1 MLTRIR
7 LSGLIVLALA
17 LSAPL
22 NAANLDGSSD
32 EVGNAEAVRLY
43 GEANDFVSNLS
54 EGQYSYSYLQFYW
67 KRAQSNVDRIR
78 TVYPNS
84 PTALALE
91 RNELKLGPYP
101 LGYFRERVLYNLEL
115 KRLGAFDD
123 VNCAI
128 FLYGL
133 DEDRNDPVRDE
144 ALANILEVM
153 ARRQRWGE
161 ALRFP
166 VLSVHRPLLLRSIF
180 RIAAFYDQADIVRQM
195 TKDSRASERSAAGF
209 NPILAEAI
217 ALQGK
222 PRTQLYQFIAD
233 HPEDEVRIAALKGI
247 VEREI
252 LIHRMDTLHIS
263 YKDSIQTVH
272 LVVQHTALRDD
283 VPAMAARL
291 FLGSLNE
298 ADPLLAVYH
307 ASLGAAP
314 QGGAPIEAHLAYLR
328 FLADAGQMDA
338 AGSYSRDAGLTGPD
352 RSACELKAI
361 ELYAE
366 AGQTE
371 DAERA
376 RKEFSAAGSAEANEA
391 ALAEFEGRMN
401 STDFPLAVREKT
413 FADLPISDPCTMAT
427 AIMDW
432 SLTPNRSQRGA
443 TPWDAVVARFA
454 GGFENLPKPKSAVVG
469 DAASTLKP
477 Y

>member
-7 LSGLIVLALA
+7 PSCLLALALA

-43 GEANDFVSNLS
+43 DEANDFVSNMS

-67 KRAQSNVDRIR
+67 KRAQSNVDRVR
-78 TVYPNS
+78 TVYPHS
-84 PTALALE
+84 PTARALE
-91 RNELKLGPYP
+91 RDELKLGPYA

-123 VNCAI
+123 VNCSI

-133 DEDRNDPVRDE
+133 DADRNDAVRDE
-144 ALANILEVM
+144 ALASILEVM

-166 VLSVHRPLLLRSIF
+166 VLNVHRPLLLRSIF
-180 RIAAFYDQADIVRQM
+180 RIAAIYDQSDIVRQM
-195 TKDSRASERSAAGF
+195 TKDTHLSERTAAGF

-222 PRTQLYQFIAD
+222 PRAQLYQFLAD
-233 HPEDEVRIAALKGI
+233 HPEDDVRIGALKGI
-247 VEREI
+247 VEREVV
-252 LIHRMDTLHIS
+252 IHRMEVLHIPFR
-263 YKDSIQTVH
+263 DSIQTVH

-283 VPAMAARL
+283 VPAVAARI
-291 FLGSLNE
+291 FLGSPDK
-298 ADPLLAVYH
+298 ADPILSVYR
-307 ASLGAAP
+307 ASLGAVP
-314 QGGAPIEAHLAYLR
+314 RQGASIDSHLAYLR
-328 FLADAGQMDA
+328 YLADSGHMDA
-338 AGSYSRDAGLTGPD
+338 AASYARDAGLTGPD
-352 RSACELKAI
+352 KRACELKVI

-366 AGQTE
+366 AGQSDE
-371 DAERA
+371 SDRA
-376 RKEFSAAGSAEANEA
+376 RKDFSAGGPAEANEA
-391 ALAEFEGRMN
+391 ALAQFRGRMN
-401 STDFPLAVREKT
+401 SADFPLVAREKT
-413 FADLPISDPCTMAT
+413 FSDLPISDPCMMAT

-454 GGFENLPKPKSAVVG
+454 GGFENLPKPVSTVVG

>member
-1 MLTRIR
+1 
-7 LSGLIVLALA
+7 
-17 LSAPL
+17 
-22 NAANLDGSSD
+22 
-32 EVGNAEAVRLY
+32 
-43 GEANDFVSNLS
+43 
-54 EGQYSYSYLQFYW
+54 
-67 KRAQSNVDRIR
+67 
-78 TVYPNS
+78 
-84 PTALALE
+84 
-91 RNELKLGPYP
+91 
-101 LGYFRERVLYNLEL
+101 
-115 KRLGAFDD
+115 
-123 VNCAI
+123 
-128 FLYGL
+128 
-133 DEDRNDPVRDE
+133 
-144 ALANILEVM
+144 
-153 ARRQRWGE
+153 
-161 ALRFP
+161 
-166 VLSVHRPLLLRSIF
+166 
-180 RIAAFYDQADIVRQM
+180 M